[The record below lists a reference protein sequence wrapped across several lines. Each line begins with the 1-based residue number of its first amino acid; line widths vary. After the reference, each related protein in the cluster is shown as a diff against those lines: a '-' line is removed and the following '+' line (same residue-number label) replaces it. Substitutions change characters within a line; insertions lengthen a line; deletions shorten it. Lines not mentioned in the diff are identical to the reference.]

1 MKKLQKPNIGLLKG
15 VFLCSRY
22 QKMDQAARLAIQQ
35 QRLRALVNFARENS
49 PYYAELYQNVP
60 ENWSFSDLPPVNKRD
75 LMEHFDEWVTDQSIK
90 LTDIQ
95 AFMQNLDNVGRK
107 FRNRWLVFSTSGSTG
122 NPLIALADNTT
133 NSIMG
138 AINTTRAFA
147 QKDTLKKLF
156 ARGGKSIGVFAT
168 GGFYLSNGSIRSTL
182 LAMPW
187 KKRQMALSSALLPI
201 PEIVAQLNSF
211 QPAMLGGYPSHVDL
225 LVAEQESGRLQ
236 ISPVV
241 IMTGGEYLSDDV
253 RNRLSAAFHCP
264 VQTNYSCT
272 EGGTIANECAEG
284 HLHIN
289 EDWVIVEPVD
299 NENNPVPDGKRAD
312 KILLTNLFNYTQPFI
327 RYEVTDRVIRRGEP
341 CPCGNPS
348 PWLSLEG
355 RNDDVLLLEGLEGT
369 VKIAPL
375 SVYAVLKE
383 IHNIR
388 RFQLL
393 CHPNNHLELR
403 LESAEGENRALIFE
417 QAKIALLNYL
427 ATQNV
432 LNVTVS
438 MSDEL
443 PKQHEKSGKF
453 KHILNLND

>member
-15 VFLCSRY
+15 MLLCTRY
-22 QKMDQAARLAIQQ
+22 QKMDQDARLAIQQ
-35 QRLRALVNFARENS
+35 QRLRALVNYARENS
-49 PYYAELYQNVP
+49 PYYAELYRHVP
-60 ENWSFSDLPPVNKRD
+60 ENWSFSDLPPVNKRE
-75 LMEHFDEWVTDQSIK
+75 LMANFDAWVTDRSIK
-90 LTDIQ
+90 LADIR
-95 AFMQNLDNVGRK
+95 AFMQDLDNVGRK

-168 GGFYLSNGSIRSTL
+168 GGFYLSNGSIRSRL

-201 PEIVAQLNSF
+201 PEIVAQLNAF
-211 QPAMLGGYPSHVDL
+211 QPAMLGGYPSHLDL
-225 LVAEQESGRLQ
+225 LVAEQESGRLH
-236 ISPVV
+236 IAPVV

-253 RNRLSAAFHCP
+253 RSRLSTAFHCP

-284 HLHIN
+284 YLHIN

-327 RYEVTDRVIRRGEP
+327 RYEVTDRVVRHSEP

-355 RNDDVLLLEGLEGT
+355 RNDDVLLLEGIDGI

-375 SVYAVLKE
+375 TVYAVLKE
-383 IHNIR
+383 IHDIR

-403 LESAEGENRALIFE
+403 MEPAEGENKAFLFE

-432 LNVTVS
+432 LNVTIS

-443 PKQHEKSGKF
+443 PKQHETSGKF

>member
-1 MKKLQKPNIGLLKG
+1 MKRLQKPNIGLLKG
-15 VFLCSRY
+15 VLLCTRY
-22 QKMDQAARLAIQQ
+22 QKMDQATRHTIQQ
-35 QRLRALVNFARENS
+35 QRLHALVNYARENS
-49 PYYAELYQNVP
+49 PYYAELYRNVP
-60 ENWSFSDLPPVNKRD
+60 ENWSFSDLPPVNKRE
-75 LMEHFDEWVTDQSIK
+75 LMANFDDWVTDRSIK
-90 LTDIQ
+90 LADIR
-95 AFMQNLDNVGRK
+95 AFMQDLDNVGRK
-107 FRNRWLVFSTSGSTG
+107 FRKRWLVFSTSGSTG
-122 NPLIALADNTT
+122 NPLVALADNTT
-133 NSIMG
+133 NGIMG

-168 GGFYLSNGSIRSTL
+168 GGFYLSNGSIRSRL

-187 KKRQMALSSALLPI
+187 KKRQMAISSALLPI
-201 PEIVAQLNSF
+201 PEIVAQLNAF
-211 QPAMLGGYPSHVDL
+211 QPAMLGGYPSHLDL
-225 LVAEQESGRLQ
+225 LVTEQESGRLH

-253 RNRLSAAFHCP
+253 RSRLSAAFHCP

-299 NENNPVPDGKRAD
+299 NKNNPVPDGKRAD

-327 RYEVTDRVIRRGEP
+327 RYEVTDRVVRHSEQ
-341 CPCGNPS
+341 CACGNPS

-355 RNDDVLLLEGLEGT
+355 RNDDVLLLEGIDGI

-375 SVYAVLKE
+375 SVYAVIKE

-403 LESAEGENRALIFE
+403 LEPAEGENKAFLFE

-427 ATQNV
+427 ASQNV
-432 LNVTVS
+432 LNVTIT
-438 MSDEL
+438 MSYEL
-443 PKQHEKSGKF
+443 PKQHETSGKF
-453 KHILNLND
+453 KHILNLNI

>member
-1 MKKLQKPNIGLLKG
+1 MKKLQKPKIGLLKG
-15 VFLCSRY
+15 VLLCTRY
-22 QKMDQAARLAIQQ
+22 QKMDQAAKHTIQQ
-35 QRLRALVNFARENS
+35 QRLHALVNYARKNS
-49 PYYAELYQNVP
+49 PYYAEMYRNIP
-60 ENWSFSDLPPVNKRD
+60 KNWSFSELPPVNKRE
-75 LMEHFDEWVTDQSIK
+75 LMANFDDWVTARSIK
-90 LTDIQ
+90 LSDIR
-95 AFMQNLDNVGRK
+95 AFMQDLDNVGRK
-107 FRNRWLVFSTSGSTG
+107 FRKRWLVFSTSGSTG
-122 NPLIALADNTT
+122 NPLIALADSTT
-133 NSIMG
+133 NGIMG

-147 QKDTLKKLF
+147 HKDTLKKLF

-168 GGFYLSNGSIRSTL
+168 GGFYLSNGSIRSRL

-201 PEIVAQLNSF
+201 PEIVAQLNAF
-211 QPAMLGGYPSHVDL
+211 QPAMLGGYPSHLDL
-225 LVAEQESGRLQ
+225 LVTEQESGRLH

-253 RNRLSAAFHCP
+253 RRRLSSAFRCP

-299 NENNPVPDGKRAD
+299 NENNPVSDGKRAD

-327 RYEVTDRVIRRGEP
+327 RYEVTDRVVRHSER
-341 CPCGNPS
+341 CACGNPA

-355 RNDDVLLLEGLEGT
+355 RNDDVLLLKGMEGT

-383 IHNIR
+383 IHGNR

-393 CHPNNHLELR
+393 CRPDNRLELR
-403 LESAEGENRALIFE
+403 LEPAEGENKAIVFE
-417 QAKIALLNYL
+417 QAKIALSNYL

-432 LNVTVS
+432 LNVTIT

-443 PKQHEKSGKF
+443 PKQHETSGKF